1 MIPAKAVTYLYEI
14 NASYGSFPTGPNN
27 TITGSFTLDDSIGP
41 ASIAN
46 VNIQVTLPHGTA
58 GPFSFSFNEVLEP
71 EITWGTYLSFA
82 NTAYGAG
89 DTHFWAYMSGGP
101 IGGTVGVPILI
112 GQEGL
117 PFAHQ
122 SEVSVLGVNDWQGIY
137 GTMTPEIAPVPEPST
152 WALLLVGFVGFG
164 FMAYRRK
171 SKAAFTTTALKSF
184 VAVLTGILSSGPAS
198 ADIVRVTKATGAVSG
213 IFGAGVFGAAIGD
226 RFSVVY
232 TFDTSLGTP
241 NLKNSSTLEDVIF
254 NGGSPFWLDCDG
266 DARWSYYD
274 IVGKLFGSNIW
285 LQQRHCE

>member
-1 MIPAKAVTYLYEI
+1 M
-14 NASYGSFPTGPNN
+14 
-27 TITGSFTLDDSIGP
+27 
-41 ASIAN
+41 
-46 VNIQVTLPHGTA
+46 
-58 GPFSFSFNEVLEP
+58 
-71 EITWGTYLSFA
+71 
-82 NTAYGAG
+82 
-89 DTHFWAYMSGGP
+89 
-101 IGGTVGVPILI
+101 
-112 GQEGL
+112 
-117 PFAHQ
+117 
-122 SEVSVLGVNDWQGIY
+122 LGVNDWQGIY

-171 SKAAFTTTALKSF
+171 SKAAFTMTALKSF

-198 ADIVRVTKATGAVSG
+198 ADIVQVTATGAVSG

-226 RFSVVY
+226 QFSVVY

-241 NLKNSSTLEDVIF
+241 NLKKFIHPRRRYFQWWIT
-254 NGGSPFWLDCDG
+254 FWLDCDG